1 MNLHRLREAEALFLL
16 RYPGGFDNDELQQI
30 VRKRHNVGRLS
41 ELAAERLA
49 PARFRR
55 QGQVLDDIVRIVA
68 RSSMVSMFEKPR
80 FRDWVNGLAR
90 SERTALAAAFRAR
103 LHGDAQQGFDSL
115 VDLLGDG
122 GLAKWSLITVC
133 PYYYRPDTD
142 VFVKPTTTK
151 NVIRQF
157 QLDEPV
163 YHPRPSWPFYAR
175 YRDTI
180 AAMKAEVDARLAP
193 NNAAFTGFLMMSS
206 AVR

>member
-1 MNLHRLREAEALFLL
+1 MNLHRLREAESLFLL
-16 RYPGGFDNDELQQI
+16 RYPGGFENEELQRV

-41 ELAAERLA
+41 EVAAERLA

-80 FRDWVNGLAR
+80 FRDYVNGLVR
-90 SERTALAAAFRAR
+90 SERSALAAAFRAR
-103 LHGDAQQGFDSL
+103 LHGDAARGFEEL

-122 GLAKWSLITVC
+122 GLAKWSVVSVC
-133 PYYYRPDTD
+133 PYYYRPHTD

-157 QLDEPV
+157 QLDDLV
-163 YHPRPSWPFYAR
+163 YRPRPSWSFYAH
-175 YRDTI
+175 YRDAI
-180 AAMKAEVDARLAP
+180 AAMKTEVDPRLAP

-206 AVR
+206 AVG